1 MEDIET
7 RLDSAIKKVV
17 KEELE
22 RIMGIERDVFLEQSN
37 GTRNGHYERGLT
49 TKYGDIDDLK
59 VPGDREGTFRT
70 EIFQPTSDT
79 PASRNSSLQCMQR
92 ASAPGRLKAY
102 LSSCSTPATPV
113 PQYQG

>member
-37 GTRNGHYERGLT
+37 GTRNGHYERDLT
-49 TKYGDIDDLK
+49 T
-59 VPGDREGTFRT
+59 
-70 EIFQPTSDT
+70 
-79 PASRNSSLQCMQR
+79 
-92 ASAPGRLKAY
+92 
-102 LSSCSTPATPV
+102 
-113 PQYQG
+113 

>member
-37 GTRNGHYERGLT
+37 GTKNGHYGRVLR
-49 TKYGDIDDLK
+49 TKCGNIDDLK
-59 VPGDREGTFRT
+59 VPRDREGTFK
-70 EIFQPTSDT
+70 
-79 PASRNSSLQCMQR
+79 N
-92 ASAPGRLKAY
+92 
-102 LSSCSTPATPV
+102 
-113 PQYQG
+113 

>member
-37 GTRNGHYERGLT
+37 GTRNGHYGRVLT
-49 TKYGDIDDLK
+49 TKYGHIDDLK
-59 VPGDREGTFRT
+59 VPGDREGAFRT
-70 EIFQPTSDT
+70 QIFQPYQRYTGIAFHRCDVCKGH
-79 PASRNSSLQCMQR
+79 QC
-92 ASAPGRLKAY
+92 KED
-102 LSSCSTPATPV
+102 
-113 PQYQG
+113 